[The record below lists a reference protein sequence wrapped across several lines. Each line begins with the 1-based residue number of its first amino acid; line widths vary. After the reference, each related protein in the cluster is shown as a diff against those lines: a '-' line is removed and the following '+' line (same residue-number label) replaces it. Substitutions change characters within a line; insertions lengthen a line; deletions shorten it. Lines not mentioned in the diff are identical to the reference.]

1 MGIDFPENFNFPYA
15 ATSFKDFWKRWHISL
30 SSWIRDYL
38 YLPLKGAKV
47 EDRST
52 GGLNIEKNKK
62 IDKNNSAL
70 FITWAIM
77 GLWHGA
83 NWTFVVWGLYH
94 SILIYLERFFNG
106 WNKFLSNSQ
115 RKIVGLII
123 TLPLAMLGW
132 IPFRSKNVSET
143 INMWIKIIDYR
154 EYSYLGLRE
163 NTYLI
168 TVLMLIF
175 FVIGY
180 LYNNKIK
187 PRLINNSTNGKN
199 LLIIFEYS
207 LLITLVFI
215 FLRPINQFI
224 YFQF

>member
-1 MGIDFPENFNFPYA
+1 M
-15 ATSFKDFWKRWHISL
+15 
-30 SSWIRDYL
+30 
-38 YLPLKGAKV
+38 
-47 EDRST
+47 
-52 GGLNIEKNKK
+52 NIEKNKQT
-62 IDKNNSAL
+62 DKNNFAL

-106 WNKFLSNSQ
+106 WNNFLSNSQ

-132 IPFRSKNVSET
+132 IPFRAKNISEA
-143 INMWIKIIDYR
+143 IKMLIKIIDYR

-168 TVLMLIF
+168 TLLMLIF
-175 FVIGY
+175 FIMGY
-180 LYNNKIK
+180 LYCNLIK
-187 PRLINNSTNGKN
+187 PRLIKNPSFVNN
-199 LLIIFEYS
+199 IF
-207 LLITLVFI
+207 ITLEYAFLVVLTFI
-215 FLRPINQFI
+215 FLRPISQFI